1 MNVNDLLERGYKEFK
16 PQTEYRAM
24 RGFQKCVEDIKGN
37 KLYFLTVFVFSH
49 IEYETYEL
57 HTQFYQKDTHYPL
70 DMNFFDG
77 WTLDDIEKYA
87 SDIYA
92 MNENT
97 YFEPYEKK
105 EEK

>member
-16 PQTEYRAM
+16 PQMGLIAM
-24 RGFQKCVEDIKGN
+24 RGFQKCVTDTEGN
-37 KLYFLTVFVFSH
+37 KLYFLTVYMFSYV
-49 IEYETYEL
+49 ENEPYEL
-57 HTQFYQKDTHYPL
+57 YTQFYQKDTHYPL
-70 DMNFFDG
+70 DISFFNG
-77 WTLDDIEKYA
+77 WTLDDFEKYA

-105 EEK
+105 EER